1 MLNERT
7 LKNVTEMLEKRYY
20 NAFCV
25 LEYATPFELLIAT
38 ILSAQCTDKRVNI
51 ITNKLF
57 KLYNTPEDFA
67 ALEPIELEPHIK
79 SAGVYRNKALA
90 IVMASRRLVEHYNG
104 KVPNNMK
111 ELMTLRGVG
120 RKTANVVISNAFG
133 GDAIAVDTHVF
144 RVSNRIGLAHA
155 KNPFETEKQLM
166 EALPKESWSRFHH
179 YLIWHGRNVCKAQRP
194 LCGICDINIWC
205 EYNNKNKKEK

>member
-1 MLNERT
+1 MLDKWTIKKVSE
-7 LKNVTEMLEKRYY
+7 VLEDKYY
-20 NAFCV
+20 GAFCA
-25 LEYATPFELLIAT
+25 LNFKTPFELLVAT

-51 ITNKLF
+51 ITEKLF
-57 KLYNTPEDFA
+57 KIYNTPEQFA
-67 ALEPIELEPHIK
+67 ALEPYELEPHIK
-79 SAGVYRNKALA
+79 SAGVYKNKALA
-90 IVMASRRLVEHYNG
+90 IVMASRRLMEHYDG
-104 KVPNNMK
+104 KVPNDMK

-144 RVSNRIGLAHA
+144 RVSNRIGLADA
-155 KNPFETEKQLM
+155 KTPYDTEMQLM

-194 LCGICDINIWC
+194 LCDVCEISKWC
-205 EYNNKNKKEK
+205 RYANDKKD

>member
-1 MLNERT
+1 
-7 LKNVTEMLEKRYY
+7 MLEEKAKK
-20 NAFCV
+20 NILEV
-25 LEYATPFELLIAT
+25 LEDKYYGAYCALEYNTPFQLLVAT

-57 KLYNTPEDFA
+57 EIYNTPEDFA
-67 ALEPIELEPHIK
+67 ALEPLELEPHIK

-90 IVMASRRLVEHYNG
+90 IVMTSRRLIEHYG
-104 KVPNNMK
+104 SQVPNDLK

-144 RVSNRIGLAHA
+144 RVSNRIGLANA
-155 KNPFETEKQLM
+155 KTPFDVEKQLM
-166 EALPKESWSRFHH
+166 EALDKDSWSKFHH
-179 YLIWHGRNVCKAQRP
+179 YLIWHGRTLCKAQRP
-194 LCGICDINIWC
+194 LCDLCEINKWC
-205 EYNNKNKKEK
+205 KYNNQKKKGI

>member
-1 MLNERT
+1 MLDQKS
-7 LKNVTEMLEKRYY
+7 KNKIAEILEKEYY
-20 NAFCV
+20 NAYCA
-25 LEYATPFELLIAT
+25 LEFRTPFELLIAT
-38 ILSAQCTDKRVNI
+38 ILSAQCTDKQVNK
-51 ITNKLF
+51 ITSKLF
-57 KLYNTPEDFA
+57 KIYNTPEDFA
-67 ALEPIELEPHIK
+67 ALEPKELEPYIK

-90 IVMASRRLVEHYNG
+90 IVMASRRLLEHYG
-104 KVPNNMK
+104 GEVPRDLD

-144 RVSNRIGLAHA
+144 RVSNRIGLANA
-155 KNPFETEKQLM
+155 KTPYETEKQLM

-194 LCGICDINIWC
+194 LCDICSISSWC
-205 EYNNKNKKEK
+205 DYFKRNEKGK